1 MFEETIQISTLN
13 LNFEN
18 KFDDEYFM
26 FSNGIDNFLFEDK
39 IYISNYGEVY
49 NKTQN
54 RLLDYESSSINLKI
68 IKDGIKGFSRW
79 NLTTNSFNILNTE
92 YETRRRLKK
101 ISYGYGIQNRKKNN
115 VFKTYNN
122 QYVII
127 ENKSDNEYIKLK
139 EK

>member
-1 MFEETIQISTLN
+1 
-13 LNFEN
+13 
-18 KFDDEYFM
+18 M

-68 IKDGIKGFSRW
+68 IKGVIKGFSRW

-92 YETRRRLKK
+92 YEKRRRLKK
-101 ISYGYGIQNRKKNN
+101 ISYVMVYKIEKKIAYL
-115 VFKTYNN
+115 KR
-122 QYVII
+122 II
-127 ENKSDNEYIKLK
+127 NHMLL
-139 EK
+139 

>member
-1 MFEETIQISTLN
+1 MCEEAIKINTLN

-26 FSNGIDNFLFEDK
+26 FSTGIDNFLFEDK

-68 IKDGIKGFSRW
+68 INGGIKGFSRW
-79 NLTTNSFNILNTE
+79 NLTTNSFSILNTE

-101 ISYGYGIQNRKKNN
+101 ISYGYGIQNRKNN
-115 VFKTYNN
+115 NMY
-122 QYVII
+122 
-127 ENKSDNEYIKLK
+127 
-139 EK
+139 